1 MGFFGAV
8 HGSRGGGGGQHAP
21 HSKICQIYPAMMKL
35 DTVILRSAFFHQKSA
50 NLLYQEM

>member
-8 HGSRGGGGGQHAP
+8 HGSRGGGGQDAP
-21 HSKICQIYPAMMKL
+21 LSKICHIYPAMMKL